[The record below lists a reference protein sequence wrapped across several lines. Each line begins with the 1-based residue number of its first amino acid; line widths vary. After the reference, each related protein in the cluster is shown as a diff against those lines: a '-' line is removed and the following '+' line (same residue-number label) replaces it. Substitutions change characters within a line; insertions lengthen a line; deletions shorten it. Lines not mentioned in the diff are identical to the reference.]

1 MDKQQATEDLV
12 LSLAPQALLR
22 DAINGVRVY
31 SVQKSQVQIGA
42 LFEAIES
49 RKGELGI
56 KDWGL
61 SQTSLEEVFLTI
73 VAATAG
79 AGSK

>member
-1 MDKQQATEDLV
+1 M
-12 LSLAPQALLR
+12 R

-31 SVQKSQVQIGA
+31 TVPKAAVNVGE
-42 LFEAIES
+42 LFEKIEAQ
-49 RKGELGI
+49 KATLGI

-73 VAATAG
+73 VANVRSFKHRTRG
-79 AGSK
+79 ALGARLPSLV